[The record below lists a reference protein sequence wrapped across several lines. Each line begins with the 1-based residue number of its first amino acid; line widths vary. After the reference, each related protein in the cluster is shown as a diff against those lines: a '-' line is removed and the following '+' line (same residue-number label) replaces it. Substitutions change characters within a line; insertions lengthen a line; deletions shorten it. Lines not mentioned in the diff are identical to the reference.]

1 MYAVDLQLKSGK
13 KLEGLI
19 WTMDPPNDSITLMS
33 ERDGERY
40 EFAISEIAGG
50 VFYSDR
56 IRELSS
62 RQSFLDK
69 MREMDWPG

>member
-1 MYAVDLQLKSGK
+1 MYATDIQLRNGK

-19 WTMDPPNDSITLMS
+19 WTMDPPNNSITLMS

-40 EFAISEIAGG
+40 EFEISDIVGG

-69 MREMDWPG
+69 MRELGWPG